1 MFSALALIVAL
12 AAPSTHLEIQP
23 WTGKDLVTTTTTAA
37 KFRLIVTGKPS
48 TRVRLQA
55 TGVADGWLGAFCTP
69 TVCSPESVDADLP
82 KSGQAVLQFEL
93 IREGDSAA
101 ARSGARISCDDGAY
115 VDVPA
120 VSR

>member
-1 MFSALALIVAL
+1 MLSTLALTLAL
-12 AAPSTHLEIQP
+12 AASSTHLEIQP
-23 WTGKDLVTTTTTAA
+23 WTGKDLVTTTTSAA
-37 KFRLIVTGKPS
+37 KFRLIVTGKPGA
-48 TRVRLQA
+48 RIHLQA

-69 TVCSPESVDADLP
+69 TVCAPQSVDTDLP
-82 KSGQAVLQFEL
+82 SSGKALLQFEL

-101 ARSGARISCDDGAY
+101 ARSGARIVCDDGAY

>member
-1 MFSALALIVAL
+1 MLWTFALTVAL
-12 AAPSTHLEIQP
+12 ATPATHLEVQP
-23 WTGKDLVTTTTTAA
+23 WTGKDLLTTTTSAA
-37 KFRLIVTGKPS
+37 KFRLIVSGKPGAHL
-48 TRVRLQA
+48 RLAA

-82 KSGQAVLQFEL
+82 SSGTTVLQFEL
-93 IREGDSAA
+93 IRESDSAA
-101 ARSGARISCDDGAY
+101 GRSGARITCDDGAY

>member
-1 MFSALALIVAL
+1 MFSALVLTVAL
-12 AAPSTHLEIQP
+12 ATTHLEIQP

-37 KFRLIVTGKPS
+37 KFRLIVEGKPGAHL
-48 TRVRLQA
+48 RLQA

-69 TVCSPESVDADLP
+69 TVCSPESVDTDLP

-101 ARSGARISCDDGAY
+101 GRSGARITCDDGAY

>member
-1 MFSALALIVAL
+1 MFTVLGMLLAF
-12 AAPSTHLEIQP
+12 AAPTTHLEVQP

-37 KFRLIVTGKPS
+37 KFRLIVTGKPGA
-48 TRVRLQA
+48 RLRLQA

-69 TVCSPESVDADLP
+69 TVCSPERVDTSLP
-82 KSGQAVLQFEL
+82 RSGTAVLQFEL
-93 IREGDSAA
+93 IREGDNAP
-101 ARSGARISCDDGAY
+101 ARSGARITCDDGAY

>member
-1 MFSALALIVAL
+1 MFSALALTVAL
-12 AAPSTHLEIQP
+12 STAATHLEIQP
-23 WTGKDLVTTTTTAA
+23 WTGRDLVTTTTTAA
-37 KFRLIVTGKPS
+37 KFRLVVTGKPG

-55 TGVADGWLGAFCTP
+55 SGVADGWLGAFCTP

-82 KSGQAVLQFEL
+82 RSGQAVLQFEL
-93 IREGDSAA
+93 IREGDSAPS
-101 ARSGARISCDDGAY
+101 RSGARITCDDGAY

>member
-1 MFSALALIVAL
+1 MLAVLSLVLAL

-23 WTGKDLVTTTTTAA
+23 WTGKDLLTTTTSAA
-37 KFRLIVTGKPS
+37 KFRLIVSGRPGA
-48 TRVRLQA
+48 RVRLRA

-69 TVCSPESVDADLP
+69 TVCSPETVEADVP
-82 KSGQAVLQFEL
+82 SSGTAVLQFEL
-93 IREGDSAA
+93 IREGDNAA
-101 ARSGARISCDDGAY
+101 GRSGARITCDDGAY